1 MANYVVA
8 PSTADLNGNFME
20 AYADSLKDL
29 LPMSTQLLQRVPFE
43 ARDKIAGKFHQPVV
57 VKSEQGFTYAAPN
70 MGAFALGAFQSLLT
84 VDATVDASN
93 LVLAAALDYETAARA
108 SVSKLAFVEAT
119 SLKVKHMTAAT
130 RKRQEISAWYG
141 QSGLGTINA
150 KANVDATTETIT
162 LTQANFAPLIWAG
175 MAGSRVVID
184 NGSGTQ
190 VGSGSFTITKVNVSD
205 SVRTVTVTGASGDIT
220 ALNGI
225 TPSDSHRIFFESS
238 VNFGAFAHADMQG
251 IHSQLVTS
259 GSVLGV
265 DNTVYDQ
272 WAPNSYAVGGAL
284 NYKGIN
290 DAVSQAV
297 ARGLDEDAEVFVSY
311 RTFGNVMSDLA
322 ALRIIDNS
330 YDPKKAV
337 AGHESVEFHGLNGK
351 ISITPSGFVKQS
363 FAYVLPVKDIIRV
376 GSTDL
381 TFNTP
386 GSKNP
391 DIFFQLPSNAGFGMR
406 CYAHQ
411 GIALLAPSKAV
422 VLTGIVNT

>member
-1 MANYVVA
+1 M
-8 PSTADLNGNFME
+8 
-20 AYADSLKDL
+20 
-29 LPMSTQLLQRVPFE
+29 
-43 ARDKIAGKFHQPVV
+43 
-57 VKSEQGFTYAAPN
+57 
-70 MGAFALGAFQSLLT
+70 
-84 VDATVDASN
+84 
-93 LVLAAALDYETAARA
+93 
-108 SVSKLAFVEAT
+108 
-119 SLKVKHMTAAT
+119 
-130 RKRQEISAWYG
+130 
-141 QSGLGTINA
+141 
-150 KANVDATTETIT
+150 
-162 LTQANFAPLIWAG
+162 
-175 MAGSRVVID
+175 
-184 NGSGTQ
+184 
-190 VGSGSFTITKVNVSD
+190 
-205 SVRTVTVTGASGDIT
+205 
-220 ALNGI
+220 
-225 TPSDSHRIFFESS
+225 
-238 VNFGAFAHADMQG
+238 
-251 IHSQLVTS
+251 
-259 GSVLGV
+259 